1 MKNKT
6 KIKLKQVSKKSG
18 LSFIVERPNENNN
31 NNNGSIKCH
40 Y

>member
-18 LSFIVERPNENNN
+18 PSFIVERPNENNL
-31 NNNGSIKCH
+31 NNNGTIECH

>member
-18 LSFIVERPNENNN
+18 PRFIVERPNENNH